1 MSKFYSKEKI
11 IGSGSFGN
19 VWLVK
24 SKANNNFFVLKELN
38 LLTMNATETQHA
50 LTEVTVLSRCRH
62 RYIIRY
68 RDAVIDHKKGL
79 LSLIMEYAEGG
90 EKKLH

>member
-1 MSKFYSKEKI
+1 MSKFYSKEKV

-19 VWLVK
+19 VWLVR
-24 SKANNNFFVLKELN
+24 SRTNNSYFVLKELN
-38 LLTMNATETQHA
+38 LSNMNAMETQHA

-62 RYIIRY
+62 RNIIKY
-68 RDAVIDHKKGL
+68 KDAVIDHKKGL

-90 EKKLH
+90 